1 MFFFLF
7 GWNYIFFYF
16 VEILLTVPPGFDRGL
31 TFGKNGVTLSN
42 EDGKI
47 EKEIKNESPN
57 VINLM
62 EIVQKEQDLLGK
74 LNLIL
79 QI

>member
-1 MFFFLF
+1 M
-7 GWNYIFFYF
+7 
-16 VEILLTVPPGFDRGL
+16 
-31 TFGKNGVTLSN
+31 TLSN